1 MLSLPGNGRSVG
13 KTGCALGL
21 APWQHRAAGTGKR
34 WLLRAELLP
43 YKRSH
48 SSFTGALKISGNQR
62 LPQNSICANQASQ
75 LSEVPRLKLF
85 WSKEKTSL
93 LSVLLSAVAV
103 SGGDGAG
110 RASSVGDMVG
120 TGGAALSVGPAAAR
134 SPPPRFALWLHI
146 VFEHWLWWVT
156 ECPQTVSEVNISHSC
171 PQNLFLL
178 LLCTAFDL
186 CALLGTS
193 DGIRSA
199 KQEFSYRYMVCSVSS
214 EFPWK
219 YKDQQQDWIQI
230 HFLACFQR
238 WCQCLG
244 GSWLPDPTP

>member
-1 MLSLPGNGRSVG
+1 MLSLPGNGRSVR

-93 LSVLLSAVAV
+93 LSGLLSAVAV
-103 SGGDGAG
+103 SGGMVQG
-110 RASSVGDMVG
+110 RQVVWG
-120 TGGAALSVGPAAAR
+120 TWWARGVQPSLWGRQQPAA
-134 SPPPRFALWLHI
+134 PPRFALWLHI

-238 WCQCLG
+238 WCQCLW

>member
-103 SGGDGAG
+103 SGGMVQG
-110 RASSVGDMVG
+110 RQVVWG
-120 TGGAALSVGPAAAR
+120 TWWARGVQPSLWGRQQPAAPPPDLLCGFTLCLNTDCGGWQSAPKLSVR
-134 SPPPRFALWLHI
+134 
-146 VFEHWLWWVT
+146 
-156 ECPQTVSEVNISHSC
+156 
-171 PQNLFLL
+171 
-178 LLCTAFDL
+178 
-186 CALLGTS
+186 
-193 DGIRSA
+193 
-199 KQEFSYRYMVCSVSS
+199 
-214 EFPWK
+214 
-219 YKDQQQDWIQI
+219 
-230 HFLACFQR
+230 
-238 WCQCLG
+238 
-244 GSWLPDPTP
+244 

>member
-1 MLSLPGNGRSVG
+1 MLSLPGNGRSVR

-134 SPPPRFALWLHI
+134 SPPQICFVASHCVWTLTVVGDRVPPNCQWGKYLPLLPPKSFPLTFMYSFWSLCLVRNQ
-146 VFEHWLWWVT
+146 WW
-156 ECPQTVSEVNISHSC
+156 
-171 PQNLFLL
+171 
-178 LLCTAFDL
+178 
-186 CALLGTS
+186 
-193 DGIRSA
+193 
-199 KQEFSYRYMVCSVSS
+199 Y
-214 EFPWK
+214 
-219 YKDQQQDWIQI
+219 
-230 HFLACFQR
+230 
-238 WCQCLG
+238 
-244 GSWLPDPTP
+244 